1 MPYKSS
7 MNLIVVR
14 AAYDP
19 DAKVW
24 WVEDSAPLNG
34 LNIEAATIDE
44 LRDKL
49 PAAVIDL
56 LETKTPGAYCNRGHR
71 PHAYPGE
78 NSRGTGP
85 GGTQILDGAA
95 SSQRKGLR
103 QGVSR
108 QTHQCRMRVPSP
120 WPW

>member
-1 MPYKSS
+1 

-56 LETKTPGAYCNRGHR
+56 LETKTPGADIAIEVIGHMHTR
-71 PHAYPGE
+71 VKIPVEP
-78 NSRGTGP
+78 GP

>member
-1 MPYKSS
+1 

-24 WVEDSAPLNG
+24 SVEDSAPLNG

-56 LETKTPGAYCNRGHR
+56 LETKTPGADIGNRG
-71 PHAYPGE
+71 
-78 NSRGTGP
+78 
-85 GGTQILDGAA
+85 A
-95 SSQRKGLR
+95 SSHMHTRVRKFPW
-103 QGVSR
+103 SR
-108 QTHQCRMRVPSP
+108 P
-120 WPW
+120 WRDSNIRWRSLFAA